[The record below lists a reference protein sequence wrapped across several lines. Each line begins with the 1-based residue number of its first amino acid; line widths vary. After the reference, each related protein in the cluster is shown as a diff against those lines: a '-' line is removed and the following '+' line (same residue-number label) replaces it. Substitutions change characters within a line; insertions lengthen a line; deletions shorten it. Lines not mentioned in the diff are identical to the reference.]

1 MSKTKA
7 PETPAAPPEGAAPP
21 PPGPLFYR
29 RPELLNPAAHGTWR
43 LKPGG
48 VGFTAEANWV
58 PVMAS
63 EFIAAGQSYPV
74 IFAGAEHVPVAVL
87 GFTQRNR
94 FVKGEEWQS
103 DAYMPAYVRRYPFV
117 FAQVEG
123 GFALAID
130 ADAPNVVKS
139 AGEDGEPLFVD
150 GKPSLFT
157 QQAMQFCEAYSR
169 ESATTQ
175 AFVKLLEEQKL
186 LVERT
191 VNITL
196 PQETRPALTGF
207 SVVDDQAFAQLP
219 DATIADWHRKGWLAL
234 IYAHLGSLV
243 RFRALLVP

>member
-1 MSKTKA
+1 MSKTTA
-7 PETPAAPPEGAAPP
+7 PPQTSAAPPEGAQ
-21 PPGPLFYR
+21 PGPLFYR
-29 RPELLNPAAHGTWR
+29 RPELLNPTAHGTWR

-63 EFIAAGQSYPV
+63 EFVAAGQSYPL

-87 GFTQRNR
+87 SFTQRNR
-94 FVKGEEWQS
+94 FVKGEDWQS

-139 AGEDGEPLFVD
+139 GAEDGEPLFVD

-157 QQAMQFCEAYSR
+157 QQAMQFCELYSR

-207 SVVDDQAFAQLP
+207 SVVDDAAFAQLP
-219 DATIADWHRKGWLAL
+219 DALVADWHRKGWLAL